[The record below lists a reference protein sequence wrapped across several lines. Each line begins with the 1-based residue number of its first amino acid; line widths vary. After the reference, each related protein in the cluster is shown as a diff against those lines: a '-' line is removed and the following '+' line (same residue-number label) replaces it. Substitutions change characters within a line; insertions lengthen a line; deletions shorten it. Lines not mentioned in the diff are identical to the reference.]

1 MKISETTK
9 EGLSVIYKKLAVLTG
24 ITDSPSTEAIALT
37 SEMLKK
43 HYPYLEGTH
52 IIEAAE
58 LYAAG
63 SIVGCD
69 HYNKFTPAFIG
80 KLMAAMKERL
90 KADGRLMSTID
101 QERQFQ
107 VHTTNVE
114 PGDLPIEY
122 ENDGS
127 FRWGHYLNDLF
138 LKFKSGKLQ
147 LITAFIPVNCYHW
160 MVYKG
165 HLKPD
170 SWLLYSQKA
179 SEFLSKKRR
188 PVIGEFANMQSLA
201 ISVGNHENEAK
212 KMAVLEYLSKKLN
225 ATVLQ

>member
-1 MKISETTK
+1 MKISETTN
-9 EGLSVIYKKLAVLTG
+9 EGLSVLYKKVMILTG
-24 ITDSPSTEAIALT
+24 ITEAPNAEALLLA

-43 HYPYLEGTH
+43 HYSYLEGSH

-80 KLMAAMKERL
+80 KLMSAMKERL
-90 KADGRLMSTID
+90 KADGRLMSTVD

-107 VHTTNVE
+107 VHATSSE

-122 ENDGS
+122 EKDGS

-147 LITAFIPVNCYHW
+147 VITAFIPVNCYAW

-165 HLKPD
+165 HLKAD

-179 SEFLSKKRR
+179 SEILSKKRR
-188 PVIGEFANMQSLA
+188 PVMGEFLNMQSLA
-201 ISVGNHENEAK
+201 ITVGNHENEAK

-225 ATVLQ
+225 ATQLQ